1 MICRM
6 ALLIPQIKNR
16 ALLTAAAASLVQRT
30 AGQMKR
36 FRKRKRTVAENGP
49 FSYCQVKIALALCEK
64 TPVI

>member
-30 AGQMKR
+30 ADQMKR
-36 FRKRKRTVAENGP
+36 FRKRKGPSQKTVLFLIVRT
-49 FSYCQVKIALALCEK
+49 K
-64 TPVI
+64 

>member
-30 AGQMKR
+30 ADQMKR
-36 FRKRKRTVAENGP
+36 FRKRKRTVAKGQC
-49 FSYCQVKIALALCEK
+49 S
-64 TPVI
+64 